1 MRQLNY
7 IAGRLLQIIPVLFFV
22 TILIFLMVRFIPG
35 DPAEA
40 LLGDKATPDMIE
52 KLREAMGLNRPV
64 YEQYVLFIKRIAR
77 FDLGNS
83 LRYGIPVVDLLSNR
97 VPVTVMLTAMA
108 TLFGI
113 LISFP
118 LGYFAAVRKDTAFD
132 QAVRVWTL
140 LGLTMPGF
148 WVAVLLLLVFGLKL
162 RWFPVGSYGD
172 TMPQHLH
179 SLVLPALTQAIGL
192 SAVWTRNLRNNVVD
206 VLRMDYVAFARSKG
220 VREWDVMTRHVLRN
234 ALIST
239 LTLMA
244 ISFARMLG
252 GSVITETVFAL
263 PGVGKLMVDSIFNRD
278 YGIIQ
283 AITFVFALLVMV
295 MNLITD
301 ISYSFLDPRV
311 KFE

>member
-1 MRQLNY
+1 VRQLNY
-7 IAGRLLQIIPVLFFV
+7 IAGRLLQLIPVLFFV
-22 TILIFLMVRFIPG
+22 TVLIFMMIRFIPG

-40 LLGDKATPDMIE
+40 LLGDKATPDLIA
-52 KLREAMGLNRPV
+52 KLREAMGLNRPLYV
-64 YEQYVLFIKRIAR
+64 QYVLFIKRIAA

-97 VPVTVMLTAMA
+97 VPVTVMLTVMA

-113 LISFP
+113 LISVP
-118 LGYFAAVRKDTAFD
+118 LGYFAALRKDTAFD
-132 QAVRVWTL
+132 QAVRIWTL

-148 WVAVLLLLVFGLKL
+148 WVGILLLLVFGLGL
-162 RWFPVGSYGD
+162 HWFPVGSYGD
-172 TMPQHLH
+172 TAVEHLH
-179 SLVLPALTQAIGL
+179 SLILPALTQAIGL
-192 SAVWTRNLRNNVVD
+192 SAVWTRNLRNSVVD
-206 VLRMDYVAFARSKG
+206 VLRTDYVAFARSKG
-220 VREWDVMTRHVLRN
+220 LREGNVMTRHVLRN

-239 LTLMA
+239 VTLMA
-244 ISFARMLG
+244 ISFTRMLG

-295 MNLITD
+295 MNLVTD

>member
-1 MRQLNY
+1 M
-7 IAGRLLQIIPVLFFV
+7 AGRLLQLIPVLFFV
-22 TILIFLMVRFIPG
+22 TVLIFLMLRFIPG

-40 LLGDKATPDMIE
+40 LLGDKATPDLIA
-52 KLREAMGLNRPV
+52 KLREAMGLDRPLYV
-64 YEQYVLFIKRIAR
+64 QYVLFIKRIAA

-97 VPVTVMLTAMA
+97 VPVTVMLTVMA
-108 TLFGI
+108 TFFGS
-113 LISFP
+113 LISVP
-118 LGYFAAVRKDTAFD
+118 LGYFAALRKDTAFD
-132 QAVRVWTL
+132 QGVRIWTL

-148 WVAVLLLLVFGLKL
+148 WVGILLLLVFGLRL

-172 TMPQHLH
+172 TAVEHLH

-192 SAVWTRNLRNNVVD
+192 SAVWTRNLRNSVVD

-220 VREWDVMTRHVLRN
+220 LREGDVMTRHVLRN

-239 LTLMA
+239 VTLMA
-244 ISFARMLG
+244 ISFTRMLG

-295 MNLITD
+295 MNLVTD